1 MRNLIFFLSV
11 LPALFTSCIQ
21 STPPDPEA
29 DILTFY
35 FPEGSQRIKNVEI
48 YNKYIVAYPKKDV
61 SLQDSAFSLTVTPN
75 ATWERIDK

>member
-11 LPALFTSCIQ
+11 LSVLFTSCIQ
-21 STPPDPEA
+21 STPPNPEA

-48 YNKYIVAYPKKDV
+48 YNKYIVAYPKKRCLV
-61 SLQDSAFSLTVTPN
+61 ARLRFHLERDSQCHLGTN
-75 ATWERIDK
+75 R